1 MTCTTLAKDIDQSIA
16 ATSNVASDHV
26 VFTRNATAYKIPF
39 SAFSESLG
47 VTGTLNTIGAP
58 TATSILSKPS
68 QGYNYIR
75 GLAASQGITAT
86 LDPHGSIAI
95 KTNLANSG
103 GSAQIIKDTTAAQVG
118 LRGVTAGDGI
128 TIDQRT
134 NDILISTNTATAT
147 TKTVIVTEIADFP
160 VPSGGVITLANN
172 TDYFLANDLSTADRF
187 IVGTNTAIRGPASQ
201 IVSLTYTGTGTML
214 TSTNPNFRADRV
226 TLGCPNGTLFDIS
239 SSGGGIFQMIETTIS
254 SCQNIGT
261 IGDMFLIRFKGL
273 AYQNVIAGGVVLTGV
288 NDILVF
294 DTSVMFL
301 NGGTAYDFGTSIFNN
316 LTITNQFVESDTAG
330 TKFISGATGSANIA
344 VGGLADVTNCR
355 TDPATTPLTGVST
368 DDVRWEFLGNNT
380 IPNTRPDSLL
390 STTGNALQTTIAAIG
405 VAVKANAVFVDDD
418 TSQFVTTSDGRTTY
432 IGEKDAS
439 LPISLT
445 ATLLAAA
452 GGDKQLSAYIAING
466 VIVPQTISTV
476 TASSAKSNVA
486 PSIWQPVFT
495 NGDYVEIWVAN
506 DTTTDNVIVV
516 NAVIRIN

>member
-1 MTCTTLAKDIDQSIA
+1 VASKRESQLPTAAGFTSGDLITGLRA
-16 ATSNVASDHV
+16 ATNVNFSYSAVYDAVNGFGTIQQVGDPTGAPVLEQPVVGFNNIRNIESSKGMSAGISPQNGVMLTNNFTQPGLGAPIISDLNADQYEFRSILAGTDMAV
-26 VFTRNATAYKIPF
+26 SVTNGDIVISLAAGSSSIKTRVI
-39 SAFSESLG
+39 SSES
-47 VTGTLNTIGAP
+47 
-58 TATSILSKPS
+58 
-68 QGYNYIR
+68 
-75 GLAASQGITAT
+75 
-86 LDPHGSIAI
+86 
-95 KTNLANSG
+95 
-103 GSAQIIKDTTAAQVG
+103 
-118 LRGVTAGDGI
+118 
-128 TIDQRT
+128 
-134 NDILISTNTATAT
+134 
-147 TKTVIVTEIADFP
+147 DFP
-160 VPSGGVITLANN
+160 DPVGGVITLEDDI
-172 TDYFLANDLSTADRF
+172 DYFLQNDIVTSHRF
-187 IVGTNTAIRGPASQ
+187 IVGGANTLRGPASQ

-273 AYQNVIAGGVVLTGV
+273 AYENVIAGGVVLTGV

-301 NGGTAYDFGTSIFNN
+301 NGGTAYDFGTSLFNN
-316 LTITNQFVESDTAG
+316 LTITNQFVESDTVG

-344 VGGLADVTNCR
+344 AGGLADVTNCR

-380 IPNTRPDSLL
+380 IPNTRPDALL
-390 STTGNALQTTIAAIG
+390 STTGNALQTTIGAIG

-418 TSQFVTTSDGRTTY
+418 TSQFATTSDGRTTY

-466 VIVPQTISTV
+466 AIVPQTISTV
-476 TASSAKSNVA
+476 TASSSKSNVA

-506 DTTTDNVIVV
+506 DTNTDNVIVV
-516 NAVIRIN
+516 NAVMRIN